1 MTLSSGPTYAPLD
14 ILKPV
19 TADIWII
26 HGPIIRF
33 YGLPFTTRATVV
45 RLDDGTVWLHSPTAY
60 HPDLQALI

>member
-1 MTLSSGPTYAPLD
+1 M
-14 ILKPV
+14 